1 MRVTK
6 NFFSE
11 RKKKINL
18 KKKDFI
24 FVTKETVIFCS
35 FSRSSLLNPLIRILK
50 SVRKRRRRNVQMVEE
65 EVKIV
70 DAFDT
75 IKFEKFELRK
85 YRKC

>member
-1 MRVTK
+1 MTK
-6 NFFSE
+6 IFFSE

-35 FSRSSLLNPLIRILK
+35 LSLLNPLIRILK